1 MISIMQS
8 NLEKL
13 YISKKDD
20 VSQPDKAST
29 GAYSRWLEGDGKRQR
44 IVTYPK
50 GYEADHICYAGHSF
64 YMREGEIKIMLG
76 DEVTEWKEGDAF
88 IIPDQVPHRV
98 FNPFELDDKVVV
110 TDNG

>member
-1 MISIMQS
+1 MISLLES

-13 YISKKDD
+13 YISKKEE
-20 VSQPDKAST
+20 VSQPDQAST

-44 IVTYPK
+44 MVTYPK

-64 YMREGEIKIMLG
+64 CMIEGEIKIMLG

-88 IIPDQVPHRV
+88 IIPDKVPHRV
-98 FNPFELDDKVVV
+98 FNPFELDAKVVV
-110 TDNG
+110 TY